1 MNSEH
6 LDKLRHS
13 SAHLLAA
20 AVLELWPDAKRAIG
34 PSIENGFYYDFE
46 FSKPISEEDFPKI
59 EAKMKEIL
67 QSWTSF
73 EQIEVSK
80 EEALEKVKGNEYK
93 EELINGFADKGES
106 LTFYKSG
113 SFEDLCR
120 GGHVEN
126 PSQEIG
132 AFKLLSIAGAYWRGD
147 EKNKMLTRIY
157 ATAFPTQPE
166 LDEYLHN
173 LEEAKKRDHRK
184 LGKELGLFAFSDLVG
199 SGLPLFTPKGAF
211 LREELNKFS
220 QGLREEIGFQ
230 RVWVPHIAKNDL
242 YKVSGHWDKF
252 ANEWLLVK
260 SQETSDDLV
269 MKPMNCPHHQQIFA
283 AEQRSYRDLPIKYM
297 ETTTVYRDEKA
308 GELLGL
314 SRVRSITQD
323 DSHIFCNIEQ
333 IEQIYSEL
341 LTIIDKFYSSLGLS
355 YRVRLSFR
363 DPQTPQKYHGDPE
376 VWNKAESILRK
387 IAEDNKLNYYEGP
400 GEAAFYGPKLD
411 FMVTDALGR
420 EWQCATPQLDF
431 VQPARFGLVYT
442 DKDGS
447 EKTPVMI
454 HFALMGALERF
465 ISVYIEHTAGN
476 FPAWLSYTQA
486 VILPIS
492 SEKHSDYAYK
502 IMQELKSKGIRA
514 EVDSANETLGNK
526 IRKAQAQKTPYV
538 LVVGDKELENNN
550 VNIRLR
556 GGESLG
562 EMTVEEFGKRAS
574 EKISSKALDL

>member
-80 EEALEKVKGNEYK
+80 EEALEKVRGNEYK
-93 EELINGFADKGES
+93 EELINEFANKGES
-106 LTFYKSG
+106 LTFYRSG
-113 SFEDLCR
+113 NFEDLCR
-120 GGHVEN
+120 GGHIEN

-157 ATAFPTQPE
+157 ATAFPTQAE

>member
-59 EAKMKEIL
+59 EAKMKELL

-73 EQIEVSK
+73 EKIEVSK

-93 EELINGFADKGES
+93 EELINEFADKGES

-562 EMTVEEFGKRAS
+562 EMTVEEFAKRAS

>member
-80 EEALEKVKGNEYK
+80 EEALEKVRGNEYK
-93 EELINGFADKGES
+93 EELINEFANKGES
-106 LTFYKSG
+106 LTFYRSG
-113 SFEDLCR
+113 NFEDLCR
-120 GGHVEN
+120 GGHIEN

-157 ATAFPTQPE
+157 ATAFPTQAE

-562 EMTVEEFGKRAS
+562 EMTVEEFAKRAS